1 MLGLEGERHWPQ
13 VVDALDAEHWFRD
26 QRFSTIE
33 SRMENTAALTAEID
47 AVLGTKNR
55 EQWGRIFDDK
65 NVWWAPVQS
74 SLELLN
80 DPQSR
85 AAGCWI
91 QVPTGDGETV
101 EMVASPVDF
110 SESDGTAQGIAPLLG
125 QHTEMVLLE
134 LGFDWEEIEGL
145 KDSGAIP

>member
-1 MLGLEGERHWPQ
+1 
-13 VVDALDAEHWFRD
+13 VDALEGDGWLND
-26 QRFSTIE
+26 QRFLTIE

-47 AVLGTKNR
+47 AVLATKER
-55 EQWGRIFDDK
+55 EEWGRIFDVK

-74 SLELLN
+74 SLELLH

-110 SESDGTAQGIAPLLG
+110 SKTNWAARSAAPLLG
-125 QHTEMVLLE
+125 EHTELVLLE
-134 LGFDWEEIEGL
+134 LGFDWVEIEDL
-145 KDSGAIP
+145 KDLGAIP